1 MLSSPSMRK
10 TSPAWHLTRIE
21 YFRESSYL
29 LFRKDGLRPLSIHK
43 HTAEELH
50 RNCVAQIRD
59 GDA

>member
-1 MLSSPSMRK
+1 MRK